1 MKKEII
7 IETKTPEE
15 IEGELE
21 TAVSNLLRRMITVEG
36 AEKAYISD
44 LITDFKRQVKD
55 RINNI
60 NN

>member
-15 IEGELE
+15 IEGELD
-21 TAVSNLLRRMITVEG
+21 TAVSNLLRRMIVVEG

-44 LITDFKRQVKD
+44 LITDIKRQVKD